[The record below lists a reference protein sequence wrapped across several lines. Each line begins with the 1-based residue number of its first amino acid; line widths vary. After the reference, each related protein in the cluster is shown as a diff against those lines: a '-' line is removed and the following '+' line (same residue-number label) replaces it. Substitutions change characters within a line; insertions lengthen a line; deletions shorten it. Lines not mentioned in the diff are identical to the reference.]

1 MPNRIIALDFDGV
14 ICNSIKECYVTSLK
28 AYAKMRNL
36 DPYILKLKADFETF
50 SEIRYL
56 VRPAKEYFILI
67 DWLYQNPQKKLDLA
81 TFKNIRSKFEDELNH
96 FEYYFFAQRNHAQ
109 TSSIQDWLQLHTI
122 YEEFSDFWLG
132 LNEEGE
138 VFIVTTK
145 DETSVQLLLKH
156 AGVLMDSQRIWGK
169 ERGEDKLNLLQRISR
184 EENIELSQIHFV
196 DDNIEHVDHVDS
208 GGVHSYYASWGYSPE
223 NTEMP
228 NDRIISVGS
237 LNEFKQKMKQY

>member
-1 MPNRIIALDFDGV
+1 MPNRIIALDFDGI

-28 AYAKMRNL
+28 AYAEMKNL
-36 DPYILKLKADFETF
+36 DPKILKLRADFETF

-67 DWLYQNPQKKLDLA
+67 DWLYQNPHKKLDLA

-109 TSSIQDWLQLHTI
+109 TSSIQDWLKLHTI

-138 VFIVTTK
+138 IYIVTTK

-156 AGVLMDSQRIWGK
+156 AGVAINPERIWGK
-169 ERGEDKLNLLQRISR
+169 ERGEDKLDLLQRISR
-184 EENIELSQIHFV
+184 EEKIELSQIHFV
-196 DDNIEHVDHVDS
+196 DDNIEHVEHVHS
-208 GGVHSYYASWGYSPE
+208 GGVQCYYGTWGYSHK
-223 NTEMP
+223 NTMLSD
-228 NDRIISVGS
+228 DRIIPVEN
-237 LNEFKQKMKQY
+237 LNEFKQKMKQR